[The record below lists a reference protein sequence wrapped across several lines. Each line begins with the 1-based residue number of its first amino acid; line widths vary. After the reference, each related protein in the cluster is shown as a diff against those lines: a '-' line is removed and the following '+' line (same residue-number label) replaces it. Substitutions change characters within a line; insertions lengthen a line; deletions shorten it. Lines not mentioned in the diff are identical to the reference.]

1 MLEIPKEKKEIPI
14 KDKKEKKINVL
25 EKKSK
30 KVKKNDIFF
39 LT

>member
-1 MLEIPKEKKEIPI
+1 MLEIPI
-14 KDKKEKKINVL
+14 KDKKEKQNVL

-30 KVKKNDIFF
+30 KVKKNQKSDIFF